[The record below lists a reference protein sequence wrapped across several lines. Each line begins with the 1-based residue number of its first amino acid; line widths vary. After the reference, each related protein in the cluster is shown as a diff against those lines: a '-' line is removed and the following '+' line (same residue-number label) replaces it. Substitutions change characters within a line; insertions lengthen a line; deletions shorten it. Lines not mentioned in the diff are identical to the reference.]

1 MESYGFFDAKL
12 VDGAYDREYVA
23 NTFASYFSTF
33 IDNGVFPNQGSCLVV
48 TQDTVTAMKVKIKTG
63 KAFLKGYW
71 YENTDE
77 LVMNL
82 DVADG
87 VQNRYDLIV
96 IRLDF
101 TERKIEAAVVK
112 GKSAVSPTQ
121 PAITRNEN
129 VWEIALAK
137 VYIKAGTVKIDN
149 TMITD
154 LRMNKDVCGLV
165 CSTVEQ
171 LDATSFGLQLQG
183 FIDEYTAKAGVEYN
197 QLIDQFKAY
206 INELENV
213 LDASDVGKII
223 TAITSLENKTNGLID
238 DTPSYCGLSSGD
250 GNTYKVSPAKMLLK
264 GFKDGAEVSFKA
276 DKDSTGNASIKF
288 DTNNCSVTRRCGM
301 IVLTGAESEEWKIDP
316 VGINPTLNNFS
327 ILLPNVYEY
336 SSNSNELM
344 CDKFKPTTTG
354 IAQETEESAI
364 IGTNK
369 MLYIRVLKTKAP
381 DIASLRA
388 WLASNHVTVIYRLK
402 NQVVELLNL
411 KKVLK
416 LYPKGYLQFVYQS
429 GTSKMFIDSINGVN
443 YYSSG
448 QGTDVVNLTR
458 DFEEICYSMKI
469 RGSSMYV
476 KNGTYSRD
484 WVTGSVINSAS
495 LEKASIKSSKTS
507 DFSAVLGACDQVDFN
522 SSQAVRSVSE
532 EVFDEVNFQSE
543 GDILASGRNYK
554 KIRKDSIYSVRFN
567 EDNGN
572 FILGSSGGDA
582 EGDATEEFVVKGKTF
597 MAEKGGDSILTGTLE
612 SLPKSA
618 NGFDGSEQTNSTNI
632 AVGAHSQDDKSKL
645 YVYLGIIQRRY
656 TSAISWVRERV
667 STVLTNIGLT
677 ADKIK
682 YGETFD
688 GITGSFTGDGNV
700 SSEYILANRIGYAKG
715 ARYVGNIPVLTG
727 IRNATG
733 VAKWGDGGLAV
744 YPEKG
749 YQKGGPGDGE
759 IKVSVSQIKSVNAWL
774 RPDSILAG
782 REIFGIIGTA
792 PLVKIIPVETI
803 SLVVTVQP
811 GFTPKAFIYLFSE
824 YGNSDYDYCG
834 CRWGSVNGDTTY
846 FPNANSTDFGRAWR
860 SGGSSSTT
868 WGNYLTLNS
877 SVTWDGTNLSFKKP
891 SYTPDIGVNVSSRQN
906 SKFWVIVLG

>member
-23 NTFASYFSTF
+23 NTFAGYFSTF

-48 TQDTVTAMKVKIKTG
+48 TQDTITAMKVKIKTG

-71 YENTDE
+71 YENTEE

-223 TAITSLENKTNGLID
+223 AAITSLESKTNGLID

-276 DKDSTGNASIKF
+276 DKDSTGNVSIKF
-288 DTNNCSVTRRCGM
+288 DTNNCSVTRRCG
-301 IVLTGAESEEWKIDP
+301 IKVLTGASSEAWYLDNTSNSVVNSFALP
-316 VGINPTLNNFS
+316 VEDL
-327 ILLPNVYEY
+327 YEY
-336 SSNSNELM
+336 NPSSAELM
-344 CDKFKPTTTG
+344 CDRFAPSEVPYDKCTG
-354 IAQETEESAI
+354 PAI
-364 IGTNK
+364 MTNGGK
-369 MLYIRVLKTKAP
+369 LY
-381 DIASLRA
+381 LRA
-388 WLASNHVTVIYRLK
+388 DKSIGDVAALRTWLSSNKVTVVYKLK
-402 NQVVELLNL
+402 NQVVELLNI

-458 DFEEICYSMKI
+458 DFEEICYSSKI

-476 KNGTYSRD
+476 KNGVYSRD
-484 WVTGSVINSAS
+484 WVAGSVINSVGTNV
-495 LEKASIKSSKTS
+495 SIKSSKTS
-507 DFSAVLGACDQVDFN
+507 DFSEVLGVCDQVDFVF
-522 SSQAVRSVSE
+522 SQAVRSVNE

-597 MAEKGGDSILTGTLE
+597 MAEKGEDSILTGTLE

-688 GITGSFTGDGNV
+688 GITGSYTGDGNI

-727 IRNATG
+727 VRMAPA
-733 VAKWGDGGLAV
+733 VAKWANGDLGI

-749 YQKGGPGDGE
+749 YQKGGAGDGE
-759 IKVSVSQIKSVNAWL
+759 IRVTVAQLQSVNGWL
-774 RPDSILAG
+774 RPDSILSG

-860 SGGSSSTT
+860 SGGSSSTA

-891 SYTPDIGVNVSSRQN
+891 SYTPNIGVNVSSRQN

>member
-23 NTFASYFSTF
+23 NAFASYFSTF

-206 INELENV
+206 VNELENV

-223 TAITSLENKTNGLID
+223 AAITSLENKTNGLID

-276 DKDSTGNASIKF
+276 DKDSTGNVSIKF
-288 DTNNCSVTRRCGM
+288 DTNNCSITRRCAVK
-301 IVLTGAESEEWKIDP
+301 VLTGASSEAWVLDNTSNP
-316 VGINPTLNNFS
+316 VVNNFT
-327 ILLPNVYEY
+327 LLIEDLYEY
-336 SSNSNELM
+336 NSPSAELM
-344 CDKFKPTTTG
+344 CDRFSPSTTSYGVCTGTG
-354 IAQETEESAI
+354 IMTYQGKLYFRVDKS
-364 IGTNK
+364 IGDVAALRTWLSSNK
-369 MLYIRVLKTKAP
+369 VI
-381 DIASLRA
+381 
-388 WLASNHVTVIYRLK
+388 VIYKLK
-402 NQVVELLNL
+402 NQVVELLNM
-411 KKVLK
+411 KNVLK
-416 LYPKGYLQFVYQS
+416 LYPKGYLQFVYPS
-429 GTSKMFIDSINGVN
+429 DSSKMFIDSINGVN

-458 DFEEICYSMKI
+458 DFEEICYSSKM

-484 WVTGSVINSAS
+484 WVAGSVINSVGTNV
-495 LEKASIKSSKTS
+495 SIKSSKTS
-507 DFSAVLGACDQVDFN
+507 DFSAVLGACDQVDFVFN
-522 SSQAVRSVSE
+522 QAIRSVSE

-543 GDILASGRNYK
+543 GDIFASGRNYK

-597 MAEKGGDSILTGTLE
+597 MAEKGEDSILTGTLE
-612 SLPKSA
+612 SLPEDSKGADS
-618 NGFDGSEQTNSTNI
+618 SEEYRQSNSINTVSGKFSLDDTSKAYVYMNI
-632 AVGAHSQDDKSKL
+632 A
-645 YVYLGIIQRRY
+645 QRRY
-656 TSAISWVRERV
+656 TGIVSWIRERV
-667 STVLTNIGLT
+667 NIVLTKIGLT

-688 GITGSFTGDGNV
+688 GITGSYTGDGNI

-792 PLVKIIPVETI
+792 QLVKVFQLTTI
-803 SLVVTVQP
+803 EQYVTVQP

-824 YGNSDYDYCG
+824 FGNSDYDYCG

-846 FPNANSTDFGRAWR
+846 FPTTTSTDFGRAWR
-860 SGGSSSTT
+860 SGGANSTA
-868 WGNYLTLNS
+868 WGNYNLNS
-877 SVTWDGTNLSFKKP
+877 YQTWDGTNLTFKKT
-891 SYTPDIGVNVSSRQN
+891 SYTPDIGTDLSTRKNSR
-906 SKFWVIVLG
+906 FLVIVLG